1 MWSKPSTMTLSDD
14 VLCVDDEHNRVKY
27 RILKISSHH
36 FDGLKEMIRDQLA
49 EVCYGAEPIAIE
61 PDQYTYH
68 AACRQMYNNLMRY
81 KDETKKYGLVGELL
95 MHILA
100 PNYLDFSAESIS
112 RIFALQNQNIKQGFD
127 LIFYDKDCKKIW
139 YGEVKSGLVGKANRR
154 ELINKASNGLK
165 NYFDNIM
172 AEGNDSTQ
180 YRWEAAKAE
189 VAVMFASEKKIE
201 LIKLLSNSKNMI
213 RQRKG
218 FNRNAILMAVNFGDF
233 AYNITDTKDV
243 IKKID
248 SIKKT
253 GCFDNFII
261 ICIHRKIFDDIIDFL
276 GAEGGV

>member
-1 MWSKPSTMTLSDD
+1 MTLSDD

-61 PDQYTYH
+61 PDEYTYQ
-68 AACRQMYNNLMRY
+68 AACRQMYENLMSR
-81 KDETKKYGLVGELL
+81 KDEEGKYGVIGELL

-100 PNYLDFSAESIS
+100 SNYLDFSAESMS
-112 RIFALQNQNIKQGFD
+112 RIFALQNRNIKPGFD
-127 LIFYDKDCKKIW
+127 LNFYDKDCKKIW
-139 YGEVKSGLVGKANRR
+139 YGEVKSGLVEKTNRE
-154 ELINKASNGLK
+154 ELINRASKGLK

-172 AEGNDSTQ
+172 SEGQASTR

-189 VAVMFASEKKIE
+189 VAVIFASKKKIE
-201 LIKLLSNSKNMI
+201 LTKLLSSSKNMI